1 MKKRTRQIKI
11 FLLLSTAVLLFT
23 ACGNQTVFKEYR
35 EMEKVSWNRFDIQFF
50 EVPVHQG
57 DILDFYLFLRH
68 HTYYPYDHLDVNVTF
83 YKPGG
88 EMRSGDFHYELKDE
102 NGKWKA
108 DGMGELWDIEL
119 PVQQNLKFSGDGI
132 CKVRVENK
140 MTKLE
145 TPGIIEIGLIVK
157 KGEAGQ

>member
-1 MKKRTRQIKI
+1 MKITGQIIKTFAALTFI
-11 FLLLSTAVLLFT
+11 LLLT
-23 ACGNQTVFKEYR
+23 ACGNRTIFREYR
-35 EMEKVSWNRFDIQFF
+35 EMENASWNRFDIQVF

-57 DILDFYLFLRH
+57 DVLDFYLFLRH
-68 HTYYPYDHLDVNVTF
+68 HTHYPYDHLDVNVTF
-83 YKPGG
+83 YTPGG
-88 EMRSGDFHYELKDE
+88 ETRSADYHFELKDE

-108 DGMGELWDIEL
+108 DGVGELWDIEL
-119 PVQQNLKFSGDGI
+119 PVQQNLKFSKDGM

-157 KGEAGQ
+157 KGVPDS

>member
-1 MKKRTRQIKI
+1 MKITGQIIKI
-11 FLLLSTAVLLFT
+11 SAVLLLILLLT
-23 ACGNQTVFKEYR
+23 GCGNQTVFREYR
-35 EMEKVSWNRFDIQFF
+35 EMENVSWNRFDIQFF
-50 EVPVHQG
+50 EIPVRQG
-57 DILDFYLFLRH
+57 DVLDFYIFLRH
-68 HTYYPYDHLDVNVTF
+68 HTQYPYDYLDVNVTF
-83 YKPGG
+83 YKPDG

-119 PVQQNLKFSGDGI
+119 PVQQGLKFSGDGI

-145 TPGIIEIGLIVK
+145 TPGFIEIGLIVK
-157 KGEAGQ
+157 KGEADR